1 MRSSTKVLIIG
12 FGDIGERV
20 ARLLVHRYPV
30 AALVRDTDRAA
41 QARAMGV
48 RPILGDLS
56 QPDSLRQL
64 AGMADVLF
72 HFAPPP
78 ADGKRDKHTRHLLA
92 ALAGKPT
99 RAKRAGM
106 LSQRLPRR
114 VVYIS
119 TTGVYGDC
127 AGEWIDET
135 RALRPATARATR
147 RVDAEQVL
155 CRWGRENGVKVAIL
169 RAPGIYAADR
179 MPLERLRLG
188 TATLL
193 SQDDVFTN
201 HIHAE
206 DLARAAIAAARCAR
220 RGRIFN
226 VVDDTSLRM
235 GDYFDLVADAFKL
248 PRPARISRSAALT
261 SLSPALMSFMS
272 ESRRIHNARL
282 KRELR
287 FRFNYPSVN
296 DFLHEFTR
304 CMPGA

>member
-1 MRSSTKVLIIG
+1 MRSSTRVLIIG

-48 RPILGDLS
+48 RPILGDLN

-72 HFAPPP
+72 HFAPPS

-92 ALAGKPT
+92 ALAGKPA

-127 AGEWIDET
+127 AGEWIDPT
-135 RALRPATARATR
+135 FR
-147 RVDAEQVL
+147 R
-155 CRWGRENGVKVAIL
+155 
-169 RAPGIYAADR
+169 
-179 MPLERLRLG
+179 
-188 TATLL
+188 
-193 SQDDVFTN
+193 
-201 HIHAE
+201 
-206 DLARAAIAAARCAR
+206 
-220 RGRIFN
+220 
-226 VVDDTSLRM
+226 
-235 GDYFDLVADAFKL
+235 
-248 PRPARISRSAALT
+248 
-261 SLSPALMSFMS
+261 
-272 ESRRIHNARL
+272 
-282 KRELR
+282 
-287 FRFNYPSVN
+287 
-296 DFLHEFTR
+296 
-304 CMPGA
+304 